1 MKQKFAM
8 VFAAGKGTRL
18 GQISEHTPKALVEI
32 AGKPLLFHVLQ
43 RLEYFKFTDVV
54 VNVHHLAHAVVD
66 YISQYKSS
74 SLKIHISFEEDL
86 LLDTGGGLSL
96 ASPFFQNAS
105 HVLLHNVD
113 VITNLHLSDLY
124 EAHIRS
130 SHIATLAVKD
140 RITSRY
146 LLFDEQNL
154 MKGWKNTQD
163 GEEISYSAV
172 ELSPKAF
179 SGVHVV
185 SSKIFELM
193 PPEPVFS
200 MTTLYIQLCQNYN
213 IAAYEHNN
221 DMWVDVGKT
230 EHFDIAA
237 QVVHKMIASQ

>member
-66 YISQYKSS
+66 FISQYKST

-86 LLDTGGGLSL
+86 LLDTGGGLSY
-96 ASPFFQNAS
+96 AAPFFKDAS
-105 HVLLHNVD
+105 HILLHNVD
-113 VITNLHLSDLY
+113 VITNLHLSNLY
-124 EAHIRS
+124 ETHVNS
-130 SHIATLAVKD
+130 SNIATLAVKE
-140 RITSRY
+140 RTTSRY
-146 LLFDEQNL
+146 LLFDYKNL
-154 MKGWKNTQD
+154 MKGWQNTQD
-163 GEEISYSAV
+163 GEEIVYSSR
-172 ELSPKAF
+172 ELTPKAF

-200 MTTLYIQLCQNYN
+200 MTTLYLQLCQSNN
-213 IAAYEHNN
+213 ISAYEHND
-221 DMWVDVGKT
+221 DMWVDVGKP